1 MLPGHDDECLKDKNM
16 KATLALN
23 HFGPICKQRMPTV
36 TWQAISRKDGESM
49 QLSEA
54 NNFTESGNKEEI
66 FLPSVFQDLGEATQ
80 MKGFDE
86 KSMPWNFYCVED
98 LFEIGVSFNQT
109 GIGKAKPSSNIQ
121 RWLKV
126 ANAKYGRSI
135 TSSSGALRCSNSRC

>member
-1 MLPGHDDECLKDKNM
+1 MRPS
-16 KATLALN
+16 
-23 HFGPICKQRMPTV
+23 IQ
-36 TWQAISRKDGESM
+36 
-49 QLSEA
+49 SEA

-66 FLPSVFQDLGEATQ
+66 FLPSVFQDLGEQATQ